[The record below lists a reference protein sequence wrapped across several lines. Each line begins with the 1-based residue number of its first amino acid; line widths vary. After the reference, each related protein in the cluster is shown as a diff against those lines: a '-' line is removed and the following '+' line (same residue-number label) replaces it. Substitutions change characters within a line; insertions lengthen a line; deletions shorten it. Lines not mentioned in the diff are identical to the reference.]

1 MEALIW
7 CFGCSS
13 ARVKGSDAQLEQ
25 LEQLERDKAG
35 FEALLKT
42 LRKP

>member
-7 CFGCSS
+7 SFGCSS
-13 ARVKGSDAQLEQ
+13 ARVKGSDAQ